1 MTEFTSKLPRDLSIE
16 KSRRMSR
23 GGGEQKQE
31 QTKQRVYLAQP
42 ASHCGYKFKEAR
54 RSINAVRA
62 PPSQGGLGTSRPPG
76 PRLSF
81 HPSLPPPF
89 FFLPCTPPIL
99 SSRSA
104 QWQPTSAGKCLRT
117 CSGRGPGR
125 HLLRYLASSP
135 CMAAAVA
142 LWGGWGCLRVWEGYF
157 RGPGQSTLTAEAVTV
172 LRPAR
177 LGGGGA
183 AVTTVRPPAPPTA
196 PGPPKHWSAQT
207 RPGLRKAH
215 ALTRQ
220 LQYAQAQL

>member
-1 MTEFTSKLPRDLSIE
+1 
-16 KSRRMSR
+16 
-23 GGGEQKQE
+23 
-31 QTKQRVYLAQP
+31 
-42 ASHCGYKFKEAR
+42 
-54 RSINAVRA
+54 
-62 PPSQGGLGTSRPPG
+62 
-76 PRLSF
+76 
-81 HPSLPPPF
+81 
-89 FFLPCTPPIL
+89 
-99 SSRSA
+99 
-104 QWQPTSAGKCLRT
+104 
-117 CSGRGPGR
+117 
-125 HLLRYLASSP
+125 
-135 CMAAAVA
+135 MAAAVA

-220 LQYAQAQL
+220 LQYAQAQLEALAPATNLTLPGTVWEGFGADQGACG